1 VSDLHVD
8 HRANR
13 RALEEIGEYPR
24 DWLVVAGDVGSSLEQ
39 VDWAIRL
46 LASRFARVLWVPGN
60 HELWATSRPGD
71 VRGEERYAA
80 LVQLCR
86 RRNVLT
92 PEDPYVEWPAE
103 PGLFIVPMF
112 LLYDYSF
119 RPPDVPAERAVEWAR
134 EANVVCGDE
143 RRLDP
148 SPWPT
153 RAAWCR
159 HRCAVTRARL
169 DALPAG
175 AETILIGHWPLR
187 YDLARPPRIPRF
199 SIWCGTT
206 ETEDWPRRYR
216 ARLVVSGHLH
226 LRTTL
231 WREGV
236 RFEEVSLGYPR
247 DWTAERGIGAYLRQL
262 LPGPQAEREAAIRR
276 RHDPFVAPQLQFPR
290 RQE

>member
-1 VSDLHVD
+1 VAAEDAVAWASESGLVCADELLLHPD
-8 HRANR
+8 PHA
-13 RALEEIGEYPR
+13 
-24 DWLVVAGDVGSSLEQ
+24 SLPA
-39 VDWAIRL
+39 WCA
-46 LASRFARVLWVPGN
+46 AR
-60 HELWATSRPGD
+60 
-71 VRGEERYAA
+71 
-80 LVQLCR
+80 C
-86 RRNVLT
+86 
-92 PEDPYVEWPAE
+92 AE
-103 PGLFIVPMF
+103 
-112 LLYDYSF
+112 S
-119 RPPDVPAERAVEWAR
+119 
-134 EANVVCGDE
+134 E
-143 RRLDP
+143 RRL
-148 SPWPT
+148 
-153 RAAWCR
+153 AA
-159 HRCAVTRARL
+159 AA
-169 DALPAG
+169 
-175 AETILIGHWPLR
+175 AEGPVVLVNHWPLR
-187 YDLARPPRIPRF
+187 EDLLSLRRIPRF